1 MNIMTIVILAVIAL
15 FAFSGWRSGLV
26 RKLHGVIALILSG
39 LLVSALLPYVTLFV
53 KTRTPVYSFVVE
65 QCTQV
70 MDHMIEKT
78 ASGNGASGGIDRET
92 IRYWM
97 QQYGMDTS
105 ALDQMQESELLNLA
119 RQYFPDLVDEQI
131 SGALNNLT
139 RIQQTDLIRNLPVPS
154 FVQNMMLNYNNK
166 EGYKRL
172 GAADFG
178 DYLAKF
184 FCNAVVNVVSFVAT
198 MILVSMIVWGILAA
212 LDLFSSFPVIGT
224 VDHLGGLVF
233 GIVQGVMIIWIVF
246 LVIWLLSGTEP
257 GMMLME
263 MIDRSAVL
271 KPLYESNL
279 FLRLIMNAIS

>member
-1 MNIMTIVILAVIAL
+1 MNIMTIIILAVIAL

-53 KTRTPVYSFVVE
+53 KTRTPVYPFVEE
-65 QCTQV
+65 QCAQV
-70 MDHMIEKT
+70 MDHMVEKT
-78 ASGNGASGGIDRET
+78 ASGNGSSGAIDRET
-92 IRYWM
+92 VRYWM

-105 ALDQMQESELLNLA
+105 SLDQMQESDLLRLA
-119 RQYFPDLVDEQI
+119 RQYFPDLVEQQI
-131 SGALNNLT
+131 SGTLNSLT

-178 DYLAKF
+178 EYLTKF
-184 FCNAVVNVVSFVAT
+184 FCNAVINVVSFVAT

-212 LDLFSSFPVIGT
+212 LDLFASFPIIGT
-224 VDHLGGLVF
+224 VDHLGGLLF
-233 GIVQGVMIIWIVF
+233 GTAQGIMIIWIVF
-246 LVIWLLSGTEP
+246 LVIYLLSGTAA
-257 GMMLME
+257 GMKLME
-263 MIDRSAVL
+263 MIDESAVL
-271 KPLYESNL
+271 RPLYESNL
-279 FLRLIMNAIS
+279 FLRLIMKAIS